1 MTYFELRLSR
11 LVANC
16 SRLSS
21 VIPIKRTAER
31 YIFRLSFL
39 HHRERD
45 ANSTP
50 NDYKT
55 PPIDLTRL
63 AGARF
68 LRISC
73 IIPDY
78 YYLA

>member
-1 MTYFELRLSR
+1 MTYLELRLSR

-31 YIFRLSFL
+31 FVFRFSSIT
-39 HHRERD
+39 EN
-45 ANSTP
+45 AMQYSAP
-50 NDYKT
+50 NDQEI
-55 PPIDLTRL
+55 PPINLTRL

-68 LRISC
+68 LHISC
-73 IIPDY
+73 IIPAY